1 MYPKIALIGRP
12 NVGKSTLFNRLIR
25 SNRAITH
32 DRPGVTRD
40 RMEGTVKR
48 NGRTWTVIDT
58 GGIHLDENHNA
69 TEGPNELRGFEAE
82 ILRQTQEAMAECVAL
97 CLVVDGR
104 DGLLPFDRRLAD
116 YVRRSGLPVLL
127 AVNKVDGGELED
139 MFTAEFHELGLPMVA
154 MSGEHGFNMR
164 GFEEELQSMLPPE
177 DEWEAKEDEIGLKIA
192 MLGRPNAG
200 KSSLV
205 NAITGGNRMI
215 VSDVAG
221 TTRDSV
227 DVTYTIDGKRY
238 TFVDTAGVRR
248 RSKIVDSV
256 ERYSVNSSIKSSTK
270 AHVTVLVLDGQEGL
284 TQQDK
289 RLIDLLD
296 ERKTPFMV
304 VVNKMDLVKQ
314 NELAAVKKVYK
325 DALSYSS
332 HIPILYVSALTRA
345 NLKRIIPLAE
355 QIWSE
360 CHVRVNTG
368 LLNRTLEAIVT
379 KQQPP
384 VVNRVRPKFFYMT
397 QAETNPPTFVFFVND
412 ADRMKDAYIRY
423 MERSLRKSF
432 KIEHAPV
439 RVRFRSSHTKREK
452 KR

>member
-1 MYPKIALIGRP
+1 MHPKIALIGRP

-48 NGRTWTVIDT
+48 NGRTWMVIDT
-58 GGIHLDENHNA
+58 GGVNLDENNKA
-69 TEGPNELRGFEAE
+69 ADGPTELRGFEAE

-104 DGLLPFDRRLAD
+104 DGLMPFDRRLAE
-116 YVRRSGLPVLL
+116 YARRSGLPLML
-127 AVNKVDGGELED
+127 AVNKVDGGEMED
-139 MFTAEFHELGLPMVA
+139 RLTAEFHELGLPMIA
-154 MSGEHGFNMR
+154 ISGEHGFNMR
-164 GFEEELQSMLPPE
+164 GFEEELQAMLPPI
-177 DEWEAKEDEIGLKIA
+177 DEWEYHEDEIGLKLA

-205 NAITGGNRMI
+205 NALTGLNRMI
-215 VSDVAG
+215 VSPVAG

-227 DVTYTIDGKRY
+227 DVTYMMNDKRY

-248 RSKIVDSV
+248 RANVVDTV

-270 AHVTVLVLDGQEGL
+270 AHVTMLVLDGQEGL

-289 RLIDLLD
+289 RLIDMLD

-304 VVNKMDLVKQ
+304 LVNKMDLVKPH
-314 NELAAVKKVYK
+314 ELATVKKVYK

-332 HIPILYVSALTRA
+332 HVPILYVSALNKA

-360 CHVRVNTG
+360 CHVRVPTG
-368 LLNRTLEAIVT
+368 QINRALEAIVT

-412 ADRMKDAYIRY
+412 ADRLKDAYIRY
-423 MERSLRKSF
+423 MERALRKAF

-439 RVRFRSSHTKREK
+439 RVRFRSSHK
-452 KR
+452 KRDKD

>member
-1 MYPKIALIGRP
+1 
-12 NVGKSTLFNRLIR
+12 
-25 SNRAITH
+25 
-32 DRPGVTRD
+32 
-40 RMEGTVKR
+40 
-48 NGRTWTVIDT
+48 
-58 GGIHLDENHNA
+58 
-69 TEGPNELRGFEAE
+69 
-82 ILRQTQEAMAECVAL
+82 
-97 CLVVDGR
+97 
-104 DGLLPFDRRLAD
+104 
-116 YVRRSGLPVLL
+116 
-127 AVNKVDGGELED
+127 
-139 MFTAEFHELGLPMVA
+139 
-154 MSGEHGFNMR
+154 
-164 GFEEELQSMLPPE
+164 
-177 DEWEAKEDEIGLKIA
+177 
-192 MLGRPNAG
+192 
-200 KSSLV
+200 
-205 NAITGGNRMI
+205 
-215 VSDVAG
+215 
-221 TTRDSV
+221 V
-227 DVTYTIDGKRY
+227 DVTYSIDGKRY

-304 VVNKMDLVKQ
+304 VVNKIDLVKQ

-360 CHVRVNTG
+360 CHVRVPTG

-423 MERSLRKSF
+423 MERSLRKMF